1 MGKAHI
7 GVIGL
12 AVMGRNLVLNLS
24 DHGNPVAVYNRTW
37 ERTRDFL
44 VGEAAGRDIQGCPTL
59 AELVAALRHPRVV
72 LLMVKAGTGVDAVI
86 DQLLPLLA
94 PGDVIMDGGNSHYAD
109 SARRHAQLQAAG
121 LHFVGLGVSGG
132 EEGARHGPSLM
143 PGGDPAA
150 WPLIRGLLQPIAA
163 QVEGQ
168 PCCQWVGEGGAG
180 HYVKMVHNGIEYGD
194 MQLIAEAYDLLG
206 QGLGLD
212 AGQLAATF
220 ARWNQ
225 GVLASYLIEIT
236 AAILAVRDAD
246 GIPRVERIRDSA
258 GQKGTGQWTAVD
270 ALELGVPLTLIGEAV
285 NARYLSALKE
295 ERERAAA
302 VFPASRPGTAA
313 LAGAIPAVGPTSA
326 GGTIPAAGTTAAA
339 GAIPAAGTTPGAEMT
354 PAAVMTSG
362 GMIPGHET
370 CPGAGSASEA
380 VSGAPQT
387 PPEDSRVLDVH
398 DALYASKLVSYAQ
411 GFMLL
416 RAASQRFGWNLA
428 YGDIAL
434 LWRGG
439 CIIRSRF
446 LGDIKRAFE
455 HNPDLENLLLDD
467 FFAAAI
473 RRAEPGWRRAVA
485 LGIQHGIP
493 LPACSAA
500 LAFFDGYRRARLP
513 ANLLQ
518 AQRDYFGA
526 HGYGR
531 LDAPAGQRF
540 HTDWAGDRQERTLD
554 E

>member
-1 MGKAHI
+1 MSKAHI

-12 AVMGRNLVLNLS
+12 AVMGRNLVLNLN

-44 VGEAAGRDIQGCPTL
+44 ADEAAGRDIRGCPTL

-72 LLMVKAGTGVDAVI
+72 LLMVKAGAGVDAVI
-86 DQLLPLLA
+86 AQLLPLLS
-94 PGDVIMDGGNSHYAD
+94 PGDVIIDGGNSHYAD
-109 SARRHAQLQAAG
+109 SARRQARLQDAG
-121 LHFVGLGVSGG
+121 LRFVGLGVSGG

-150 WPLIRGLLQPIAA
+150 WPLIRGLFQPIAA
-163 QVEGQ
+163 QAEGQ

-194 MQLIAEAYDLLG
+194 MQLIAEAYDLLS

-225 GVLASYLIEIT
+225 GVLESYLIEIT

-246 GIPRVERIRDSA
+246 GTPRVERIRDSA

-302 VFPASRPGTAA
+302 VFPTSPTGTAA
-313 LAGAIPAVGPTSA
+313 PAETILAAGSA
-326 GGTIPAAGTTAAA
+326 SAAGTIPAAV
-339 GAIPAAGTTPGAEMT
+339 TTPTSGTIPVAKMT
-354 PAAVMTSG
+354 PAAVMPSG
-362 GMIPGHET
+362 GMTPDQET
-370 CPGAGSASEA
+370 LSGLESAGEA
-380 VSGAPQT
+380 VTGT
-387 PPEDSRVLDVH
+387 PSTLPDSTWIEDVH
-398 DALYASKLVSYAQ
+398 DALYAAKLVSYAQ

-446 LGDIKRAFE
+446 LGDIKRAFDR
-455 HNPDLENLLLDD
+455 NPDLENLLRDD

-473 RRAEPGWRRAVA
+473 RQAEPGWRRAVA
-485 LGIQHGIP
+485 LGIQQGIP

-526 HGYGR
+526 HSYGR
-531 LDAPAGQRF
+531 VDAPAGQRF
-540 HTDWAGDRQERTLD
+540 HTDWSGDQRERPV
-554 E
+554 EA

>member
-1 MGKAHI
+1 MGEAHI

-12 AVMGRNLVLNLS
+12 AVMGRNLVLNLN
-24 DHGNPVAVYNRTW
+24 DHGAPVAVHNRTW
-37 ERTRDFL
+37 ERTREFL
-44 VGEAAGRDIQGCPTL
+44 AGEAAGRDIRGCPTL
-59 AELVAALRHPRVV
+59 AELVAALRQPRVV
-72 LLMVKAGTGVDAVI
+72 LLMVKAGSGVDAVI

-94 PGDVIMDGGNSHYAD
+94 SGDVIIDGGNSHYRD
-109 SARRHAQLQAAG
+109 SARRQAHLQATG
-121 LHFVGLGVSGG
+121 LRFIGLGVSGG

-150 WPLIRGLLQPIAA
+150 WPLVRGLLQPIAA

-206 QGLGLD
+206 RGLGLD

-220 ARWNQ
+220 AGWNQ

-246 GIPRVERIRDSA
+246 GTHRVERIRDSA

-285 NARYLSALKE
+285 NARYLSAHKG

-302 VFPASRPGTAA
+302 VFPALDIEGAA
-313 LAGAIPAVGPTSA
+313 TVLSA
-326 GGTIPAAGTTAAA
+326 THQGNPCI
-339 GAIPAAGTTPGAEMT
+339 
-354 PAAVMTSG
+354 
-362 GMIPGHET
+362 
-370 CPGAGSASEA
+370 
-380 VSGAPQT
+380 Q
-387 PPEDSRVLDVH
+387 DVH
-398 DALYASKLVSYAQ
+398 DALYAAKLVSYAQ

-446 LGDIKRAFE
+446 LGDIKRAFDRD
-455 HNPDLENLLLDD
+455 PDLENLLLDD

-473 RRAEPGWRRAVA
+473 RQAQPGWRRAIT
-485 LGIQHGIP
+485 LGIQRGIP
-493 LPACSAA
+493 LPAFSAA
-500 LAFFDGYRRARLP
+500 LAFFDGYRRACLP

-526 HGYGR
+526 HTYGR

-540 HTDWAGDRQERTLD
+540 HTDWTGDRRERTVD

>member
-59 AELVAALRHPRVV
+59 AALVAALRHPRVV
-72 LLMVKAGTGVDAVI
+72 LLMVKAGAGVDAVI

-109 SARRHAQLQAAG
+109 SSRRHARLQAAG

-143 PGGDPAA
+143 PGGDPTA

-194 MQLIAEAYDLLG
+194 MQLIAEAYDLLS

-225 GVLASYLIEIT
+225 EVLASYLIEIT

-302 VFPASRPGTAA
+302 VFPASRTGTAA
-313 LAGAIPAVGPTSA
+313 PAGA
-326 GGTIPAAGTTAAA
+326 IPAAGTTSAA
-339 GAIPAAGTTPGAEMT
+339 GAIPAAGTTPAAEMT

-362 GMIPGHET
+362 GMTPGQENVSGPVST
-370 CPGAGSASEA
+370 GEA
-380 VSGAPQT
+380 VSGAPST

-398 DALYASKLVSYAQ
+398 DALYAAKLVSYAQ

-455 HNPDLENLLLDD
+455 RNPDLENLLLDD

>member
-72 LLMVKAGTGVDAVI
+72 LLMVKAGAGVDAVI

-109 SARRHAQLQAAG
+109 SSRRHAQLQAAG
-121 LHFVGLGVSGG
+121 LLFVGLGVSGG

-206 QGLGLD
+206 QGLGLN

-285 NARYLSALKE
+285 NGRYLSALKE

-302 VFPASRPGTAA
+302 VFPASRTGTAA
-313 LAGAIPAVGPTSA
+313 LAGAIPAVGTTSA
-326 GGTIPAAGTTAAA
+326 AGST
-339 GAIPAAGTTPGAEMT
+339 PAAGTTPAAEMT

-362 GMIPGHET
+362 GMTPGQET
-370 CPGAGSASEA
+370 CSGPVSIGEA
-380 VSGAPQT
+380 VSGTPST
-387 PPEDSRVLDVH
+387 PPEGPWVTAVH
-398 DALYASKLVSYAQ
+398 DALYAAKLVSYAQ

-455 HNPDLENLLLDD
+455 RKPDLENLLLDD

-473 RRAEPGWRRAVA
+473 RRAEPGWRRAIA

>member
-12 AVMGRNLVLNLS
+12 AVMGRNLVLNLN
-24 DHGNPVAVYNRTW
+24 DHGAPVAVYNRTW
-37 ERTRDFL
+37 ERTREFL
-44 VGEAAGRDIQGCPTL
+44 AGEAAGRDIRGCPTL
-59 AELVAALRHPRVV
+59 AELVAALRQPRVV
-72 LLMVKAGTGVDAVI
+72 LLMVKAGSGVDAVI

-94 PGDVIMDGGNSHYAD
+94 SGDVIIDGGNSHYRD
-109 SARRHAQLQAAG
+109 SARRQAHLQATG
-121 LHFVGLGVSGG
+121 LRFIGLGVSGG

-150 WPLIRGLLQPIAA
+150 WPLVRGLLQPIAA

-206 QGLGLD
+206 RGLGLD
-212 AGQLAATF
+212 AGRLAATF
-220 ARWNQ
+220 AGWNQ

-236 AAILAVRDAD
+236 AAILAVRDGD
-246 GIPRVERIRDSA
+246 GAPRVERIRDSA

-285 NARYLSALKE
+285 NARYLSALKA

-302 VFPASRPGTAA
+302 VFPAHGDEGAA
-313 LAGAIPAVGPTSA
+313 TV
-326 GGTIPAAGTTAAA
+326 PAASHKENPR
-339 GAIPAAGTTPGAEMT
+339 I
-354 PAAVMTSG
+354 
-362 GMIPGHET
+362 
-370 CPGAGSASEA
+370 
-380 VSGAPQT
+380 Q
-387 PPEDSRVLDVH
+387 DVH
-398 DALYASKLVSYAQ
+398 DALYAAKLVSYAQ

-446 LGDIKRAFE
+446 LGDIKRAFDRD
-455 HNPDLENLLLDD
+455 PDLENLLLDD

-473 RRAEPGWRRAVA
+473 RQAQPGWRRAIS
-485 LGIQHGIP
+485 LGIQRGIP
-493 LPACSAA
+493 LTAFSAA
-500 LAFFDGYRRARLP
+500 LAFFDGYRRACLP

-526 HGYGR
+526 HTYGR

-540 HTDWAGDRQERTLD
+540 HTDWTGDRRERTVD

>member
-44 VGEAAGRDIQGCPTL
+44 VGEAAGRDIHGCPTL

-72 LLMVKAGTGVDAVI
+72 LLMVKAGAGVDAVI

-94 PGDVIMDGGNSHYAD
+94 PGDVIIDGGNSHYAD
-109 SARRHAQLQAAG
+109 SARRHARLQAAG
-121 LHFVGLGVSGG
+121 LRFVGLGVSGG

-225 GVLASYLIEIT
+225 GVLESYLIEIT

-246 GIPRVERIRDSA
+246 GTPRVERIRDSA

-295 ERERAAA
+295 ERERAAV
-302 VFPASRPGTAA
+302 VFPASPTGTAA
-313 LAGAIPAVGPTSA
+313 PA
-326 GGTIPAAGTTAAA
+326 GTIPAAGTTGVA
-339 GAIPAAGTTPGAEMT
+339 
-354 PAAVMTSG
+354 
-362 GMIPGHET
+362 
-370 CPGAGSASEA
+370 
-380 VSGAPQT
+380 
-387 PPEDSRVLDVH
+387 DVH
-398 DALYASKLVSYAQ
+398 DALYAAKLVSYAQ

-455 HNPDLENLLLDD
+455 RNPDLENLLLDD

-485 LGIQHGIP
+485 LGIQQGIP

-526 HGYGR
+526 HTYGR
-531 LDAPAGQRF
+531 VDAPAGQRF
-540 HTDWAGDRQERTLD
+540 HTDWTGDRQERTRD

>member
-1 MGKAHI
+1 MGEAHI

-12 AVMGRNLVLNLS
+12 AVMGRNLVLNLN
-24 DHGNPVAVYNRTW
+24 DHGAPVAVHNRTW
-37 ERTRDFL
+37 ERTREFL
-44 VGEAAGRDIQGCPTL
+44 AGEAAGRDIRGCPTL
-59 AELVAALRHPRVV
+59 AELVAALRQPRVV
-72 LLMVKAGTGVDAVI
+72 LLMVKAGSGVDAVI

-94 PGDVIMDGGNSHYAD
+94 TGDVIIDGGNSHYRD
-109 SARRHAQLQAAG
+109 SARRQDHLQAAG

-150 WPLIRGLLQPIAA
+150 WPLVRGLLQPIAA

-206 QGLGLD
+206 RGLGLD
-212 AGQLAATF
+212 ASQLTATF
-220 ARWNQ
+220 AGWNQ

-246 GIPRVERIRDSA
+246 GTPRVERIRDSA

-285 NARYLSALKE
+285 NARYLSALKG

-302 VFPASRPGTAA
+302 VFPALDIEGAA
-313 LAGAIPAVGPTSA
+313 TVH
-326 GGTIPAAGTTAAA
+326 AASHMENPR
-339 GAIPAAGTTPGAEMT
+339 IQD
-354 PAAVMTSG
+354 
-362 GMIPGHET
+362 I
-370 CPGAGSASEA
+370 
-380 VSGAPQT
+380 
-387 PPEDSRVLDVH
+387 H
-398 DALYASKLVSYAQ
+398 DALYAAKLVSYAQ

-455 HNPDLENLLLDD
+455 RNPDLENLLLDD
-467 FFAAAI
+467 FFAAAL
-473 RRAEPGWRRAVA
+473 RQTQPGWRRAIA
-485 LGIQHGIP
+485 LGIQRGIP
-493 LPACSAA
+493 LPAFSAA
-500 LAFFDGYRRARLP
+500 LAFFDGYRRACLP

-526 HGYGR
+526 HTYGR

-540 HTDWAGDRQERTLD
+540 HTDWTGDQRERTVD